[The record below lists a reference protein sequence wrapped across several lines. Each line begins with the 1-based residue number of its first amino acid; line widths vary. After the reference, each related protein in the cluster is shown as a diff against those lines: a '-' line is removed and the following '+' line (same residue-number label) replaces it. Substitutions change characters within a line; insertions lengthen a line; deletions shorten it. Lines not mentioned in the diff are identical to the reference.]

1 MSEINDNIILIFPKL
16 CVAMVLRDTSSLL
29 CLFVGIEFLGIT
41 PIKILG
47 YHKFSQILTY
57 LILFWEVSLAD

>member
-1 MSEINDNIILIFPKL
+1 MSEINDDIILIFPKL

-29 CLFVGIEFLGIT
+29 CLFVGIEFLGIA

-47 YHKFSQILTY
+47 YHKF
-57 LILFWEVSLAD
+57 